1 MRLLKN
7 IGWTVASRIGTHGIA
22 VLSNVL
28 LARYLGRDGF
38 GEYAFI
44 SSILFIG
51 NAFTTFG
58 TDMIMIRSLSSVEDS
73 FNLAD
78 WLFL

>member
-1 MRLLKN
+1 MRLLNN
-7 IGWTVASRIGTHGIA
+7 IGWTVASRIGTQGIA

-44 SSILFIG
+44 SSILLIG

-58 TDMIMIRSLSSVEDS
+58 TDMILIRSLSSGEA
-73 FNLAD
+73 FGTEEK
-78 WLFL
+78 

>member
-1 MRLLKN
+1 MSLLKN
-7 IGWTVASRIGTHGIA
+7 IGWTVVSRIGTQGIA

-44 SSILFIG
+44 SSILLIG
-51 NAFTTFG
+51 NA
-58 TDMIMIRSLSSVEDS
+58 
-73 FNLAD
+73 LAPSARI
-78 WLFL
+78 